1 MTNLPRICLWI
12 ALVLALIGT
21 VGNTAWAFASVD
33 SGALFMSYVKAIALD
48 VGMVAVAATLAQR
61 KRAGGSTRWL
71 WVAVACFVG
80 GSMYANYLHG
90 QTHLVTL
97 TANLAD
103 LRPVILSALLPLML
117 FALVEI
123 VAHAPLVRV
132 EPPLSVAPS
141 DPPAHKP
148 VHRARPLRHRPR
160 TLRTATPPPPQ
171 SAPHSEVSA
180 PPPAVEVAPIP
191 LPCDTCDRTFG
202 SPNALRAHK
211 RFCAGGTAT
220 AERLPISLNGH

>member
-1 MTNLPRICLWI
+1 MTNLPRLCLWI

-61 KRAGGSTRWL
+61 KRAGASTRWL

-123 VAHAPLVRV
+123 VAHAPQS
-132 EPPLSVAPS
+132 ET
-141 DPPAHKP
+141 HKATP
-148 VHRARPLRHRPR
+148 TTPNADSETH
-160 TLRTATPPPPQ
+160 TATLATAPAPPPPQ
-171 SAPHSEVSA
+171 SAPL
-180 PPPAVEVAPIP
+180 PAVEVAPIP

-211 RFCAGGTAT
+211 RFCVGSPAT
-220 AERLPISLNGH
+220 AARLPVSLNGHGEHA